1 MRDRIRARI
10 AATAAAILAL
20 TAPGPGLPARAADT
34 PGSAPS
40 PAPAA
45 LRSGTS
51 PAERGAFLSAPRNS
65 QAAAASSLAVT
76 PLSGGTPTADDLAR
90 RIMGGRG
97 EIPNAVFTG
106 SPDAAG
112 KVPRRP

>member
-1 MRDRIRARI
+1 V
-10 AATAAAILAL
+10 
-20 TAPGPGLPARAADT
+20 PGLPARAAAT
-34 PGSAPS
+34 LGSAS
-40 PAPAA
+40 ASSAQA
-45 LRSGTS
+45 LAQSGTS
-51 PAERGAFLSAPRNS
+51 PAERGPFLSAPRIS